1 MLPDSAHDLQG
12 PLQAVAQQTPW
23 AHTAEAHSAAAEQKA
38 PMGFFPHELAVQT
51 FPAVQFVSAVHW
63 EKHRLP
69 LQAKGT
75 QVTASGATQCPVASQ
90 ADSGV
95 NTLLSQCSGA
105 QTVPV
110 LYRRHAPAPSQRP
123 SVPQEEAGWA
133 TQVCRGSAAPAG
145 TDVHEPI
152 ADGSAQVRQA
162 PWQAPSQQTP
172 STQKPLEHS
181 VAPAHA

>member
-1 MLPDSAHDLQG
+1 MATFAHWPMLPDSAHDLQG

-23 AHTAEAHSAAAEQKA
+23 AQRADAHSAPAEQKA
-38 PMGFFPHELAVQT
+38 PMGFLPHEFAEQT
-51 FPAVQFVSAVHW
+51 LPGVQFVSAVHW

-95 NTLLSQCSGA
+95 KTLLSQCSGA

-110 LYRRHAPAPSQRP
+110 L
-123 SVPQEEAGWA
+123 
-133 TQVCRGSAAPAG
+133 
-145 TDVHEPI
+145 
-152 ADGSAQVRQA
+152 
-162 PWQAPSQQTP
+162 
-172 STQKPLEHS
+172 
-181 VAPAHA
+181 